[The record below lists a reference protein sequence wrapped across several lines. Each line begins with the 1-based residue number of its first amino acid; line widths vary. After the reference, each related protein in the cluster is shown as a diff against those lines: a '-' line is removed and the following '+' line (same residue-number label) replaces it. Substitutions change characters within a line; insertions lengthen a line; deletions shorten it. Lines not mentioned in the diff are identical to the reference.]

1 MLSVELHNGTWEKDL
16 LKPILNDFHCEG
28 PVNPNHLETLALM
41 KSSNPDA
48 FHPFENNLMHIMG
61 LFYKTTEPQTFIEL
75 VYHIYG
81 ESIKDDTGRTFT
93 PMQADVYKSMQGVSN
108 FSFSAPTSTGKSYVF
123 QELIRDTEGDVIIV
137 VPSRA
142 LLSEYMIKV
151 RNLVPKEILVLPF
164 IELVNTKKTSR
175 RIFIITPERGDDLFK
190 KMNELNIK
198 LVLFDEAQLTEQ
210 GVRGMKFDS
219 FVRRVDKKIPEA
231 KKIFAHPFV
240 SNPEAQLNK
249 HGLNDT
255 SAFQSYNQNNV
266 GKIHLTHKSGVFKY
280 FSPYEDTTQGIVY
293 SGDIVERILSNRGTC
308 LIYISKKK
316 IYDASFLEEF
326 SKYLGL
332 CPEIEDKRAKELI
345 SQLEEYFGTDNDRKS
360 LIIFLMKR
368 GIVIHHGSMPLKAR
382 SIIEKFVNEKFAN
395 LCFSTSTLIQGINMP
410 FDLIWINNFRFNGNE
425 NEKILDLKNL
435 IGRAGRTTSSNNCF
449 DYGFVVIEEANKG
462 LFIRRLT
469 GIAYLS
475 DSSLLDEQSD
485 KFDEDYRD
493 VVEAIQNDTF
503 NVELNLTETQVE
515 RLSSDQLNMDIL
527 YILDNLMEGNRPLT
541 GTAYYKLAENVR
553 REIKTAFHN
562 IYASH
567 LRRNALE
574 KGEKQVLD
582 TSIPILLWQIQG
594 KSFAETVALRY
605 SFLSERDQRN
615 RLRRQ
620 LVNQEISAED
630 YEKELQQ
637 IPIRFSCVAASLPD
651 RTLTKPWPL
660 FHNKEYASVKDID
673 FDKIMYDTYD
683 YIDKVLSLSLK
694 DPISAAFY
702 LYHKKCGDERALAL
716 SNYISYSTNDPA
728 EIWLL
733 KYGFTFDEIIE
744 IMPHITQVDESEIVF
759 KDSINDAIQDEHTR
773 ELVERYL

>member
-249 HGLNDT
+249 HGLNDN

-266 GKIHLTHKSGVFKY
+266 GKIHLTHKNGVFKY
-280 FSPYEDTTQGIVY
+280 FSPYEDTTKGIVAFVGVGVE
-293 SGDIVERILSNRGTC
+293 GD
-308 LIYISKKK
+308 
-316 IYDASFLEEF
+316 
-326 SKYLGL
+326 
-332 CPEIEDKRAKELI
+332 P
-345 SQLEEYFGTDNDRKS
+345 
-360 LIIFLMKR
+360 
-368 GIVIHHGSMPLKAR
+368 
-382 SIIEKFVNEKFAN
+382 
-395 LCFSTSTLIQGINMP
+395 
-410 FDLIWINNFRFNGNE
+410 
-425 NEKILDLKNL
+425 
-435 IGRAGRTTSSNNCF
+435 
-449 DYGFVVIEEANKG
+449 
-462 LFIRRLT
+462 
-469 GIAYLS
+469 
-475 DSSLLDEQSD
+475 
-485 KFDEDYRD
+485 
-493 VVEAIQNDTF
+493 
-503 NVELNLTETQVE
+503 
-515 RLSSDQLNMDIL
+515 
-527 YILDNLMEGNRPLT
+527 
-541 GTAYYKLAENVR
+541 
-553 REIKTAFHN
+553 
-562 IYASH
+562 
-567 LRRNALE
+567 
-574 KGEKQVLD
+574 
-582 TSIPILLWQIQG
+582 
-594 KSFAETVALRY
+594 
-605 SFLSERDQRN
+605 
-615 RLRRQ
+615 
-620 LVNQEISAED
+620 
-630 YEKELQQ
+630 
-637 IPIRFSCVAASLPD
+637 
-651 RTLTKPWPL
+651 
-660 FHNKEYASVKDID
+660 
-673 FDKIMYDTYD
+673 
-683 YIDKVLSLSLK
+683 
-694 DPISAAFY
+694 
-702 LYHKKCGDERALAL
+702 
-716 SNYISYSTNDPA
+716 
-728 EIWLL
+728 
-733 KYGFTFDEIIE
+733 
-744 IMPHITQVDESEIVF
+744 
-759 KDSINDAIQDEHTR
+759 
-773 ELVERYL
+773 